1 MDSTFDFGC
10 GRDTYHLGS
19 GPDEPDAKIRDRRN
33 VQVGEVA
40 FPVDA
45 PLAPA
50 TPPFP
55 ARPAWSNP
63 SPVMTRALLA
73 ILLISGLLAACGVN
87 GKPEKPE
94 GTKSNKPI
102 VLDPLIK

>member
-1 MDSTFDFGC
+1 
-10 GRDTYHLGS
+10 
-19 GPDEPDAKIRDRRN
+19 
-33 VQVGEVA
+33 
-40 FPVDA
+40 
-45 PLAPA
+45 
-50 TPPFP
+50 
-55 ARPAWSNP
+55 
-63 SPVMTRALLA
+63 MTRALLA